1 MSGPPVPALP
11 HSSFAPFL
19 WDSEAREEP
28 DGDLIISETAG
39 DLPPRRSVDSLEKGQ
54 DGLIFLLF
62 SNEYSSQ
69 TNEAYSAQ
77 TKSPPQALCFGRAL
91 AWQKSDRRIPR
102 RLDFAG
108 FGMDM

>member
-54 DGLIFLLF
+54 DGLVFLLF
-62 SNEYSSQ
+62 SNGVFIPDKSNEIVFSSDK
-69 TNEAYSAQ
+69 EP
-77 TKSPPQALCFGRAL
+77 SPSFVLWEGSRVAEV
-91 AWQKSDRRIPR
+91 
-102 RLDFAG
+102 
-108 FGMDM
+108 